1 MDVHFLTW
9 AITIAGI
16 LGLLIFDFYSHV
28 KTPHEPTIRESAFWS
43 IVYIGIAILF
53 GVGVGVF
60 SNWTYGG
67 EYFAGWITE
76 KALSV
81 DNLFV
86 FLIIMTSFAVPRIY
100 QQKVLLVGIAI
111 ALISRGLFIAAGV
124 AIIDNFS
131 WVFYLFGALLFWLA
145 YSQVR
150 GGHDEGDQ
158 ADSKL
163 IRTLRRIV
171 PTSDDYDEDR
181 LTTKVNGKRLFTPLF
196 LVMLAIGLT
205 DVLFALD
212 SIPAIFGLTQEAYIV
227 FTANAFSLL
236 GLRQLYFLI
245 SGLLER
251 LVYLAQGLAVILAFI
266 GVKLVFHALH
276 VNEVPFINGGQPIE
290 WIPEIPIWFS
300 LGFILLTIAVAT
312 VLSLRKTKRDGIPN
326 KLPATTAEADER
338 GGAGGGA
345 CLPGRT
351 HRLLDCAAAQHH
363 RTTAPPR
370 PRHQDGTTGT
380 CDSSSSDTD
389 RPTGTARTS
398 CRGRRTSR

>member
-16 LGLLIFDFYSHV
+16 LALLVFDFYSHV
-28 KTPHEPTIRESAFWS
+28 RTPHEPTIRESAFWS
-43 IVYIGIAILF
+43 VVYIGIAILF

-111 ALISRGLFIAAGV
+111 ALLSRGLFIALGV

-131 WVFYLFGALLFWLA
+131 WVFYLFGLLLFWLA
-145 YSQVR
+145 FSQVR
-150 GGHDEGDQ
+150 GGHDDADEGD
-158 ADSKL
+158 SRL
-163 IRTLRRIV
+163 IRILRRVV
-171 PTSDDYDEDR
+171 PTSQDYDEDR
-181 LTTKVNGKRLFTPLF
+181 LTTKVDGRRLFTPLF

-266 GVKLVFHALH
+266 GVKLLFHALH
-276 VNEVPFINGGQPIE
+276 VNEVPFINGGEPVE

-300 LGFILLTIAVAT
+300 LGFILLTITVAT
-312 VLSLRKTKRDGIPN
+312 VLSLRTTRREARSEPLTAGDEPGRDG
-326 KLPATTAEADER
+326 
-338 GGAGGGA
+338 
-345 CLPGRT
+345 
-351 HRLLDCAAAQHH
+351 H
-363 RTTAPPR
+363 
-370 PRHQDGTTGT
+370 
-380 CDSSSSDTD
+380 
-389 RPTGTARTS
+389 
-398 CRGRRTSR
+398 

>member
-16 LGLLIFDFYSHV
+16 LALLVFDFYSHV
-28 KTPHEPTIRESAFWS
+28 RTPHEPTIRESAFWS
-43 IVYIGIAILF
+43 VVYIGIAILF

-111 ALISRGLFIAAGV
+111 ALLSRGLFIALGV

-131 WVFYLFGALLFWLA
+131 WVFYLFGLLLFWLA
-145 YSQVR
+145 FSQVR
-150 GGHDEGDQ
+150 GGHDDGDE
-158 ADSKL
+158 ADSRL
-163 IRTLRRIV
+163 IRVLRRIV
-171 PTSDDYDEDR
+171 PTSQDYDGDR
-181 LTTKVNGKRLFTPLF
+181 LTTKVDGKRLFTPLF

-276 VNEVPFINGGQPIE
+276 VNEVPFINGGRPIE

-312 VLSLRKTKRDGIPN
+312 VLSLRKTKRDGVPHT
-326 KLPATTAEADER
+326 LPASTAEAEADER
-338 GGAGGGA
+338 
-345 CLPGRT
+345 
-351 HRLLDCAAAQHH
+351 
-363 RTTAPPR
+363 
-370 PRHQDGTTGT
+370 
-380 CDSSSSDTD
+380 
-389 RPTGTARTS
+389 
-398 CRGRRTSR
+398 

>member
-1 MDVHFLTW
+1 MDIHFLTW

-16 LGLLIFDFYSHV
+16 LGLLVFDFYSHV
-28 KTPHEPTIRESAFWS
+28 RTPHEPTIRESAIWS
-43 IVYIGIAILF
+43 GVYIGIAILF

-111 ALISRGLFIAAGV
+111 ALLSRGLFIAAGV

-150 GGHDEGDQ
+150 GGHDDKDE
-158 ADSKL
+158 ADSRL
-163 IRTLRRIV
+163 IRTLRRII
-171 PTSDDYDEDR
+171 PTSNDYDEDR
-181 LTTKVNGKRLFTPLF
+181 LTTKVDGKRLFTPLF
-196 LVMLAIGLT
+196 LVMVAIGLT

-276 VNEVPFINGGQPIE
+276 VNEVPFINGGQPID

-300 LGFILLTIAVAT
+300 LGFILVTIAVAT
-312 VLSLRKTKRDGIPN
+312 VLSLAKSGRDRKRETLTSGS
-326 KLPATTAEADER
+326 EASE
-338 GGAGGGA
+338 G
-345 CLPGRT
+345 
-351 HRLLDCAAAQHH
+351 
-363 RTTAPPR
+363 
-370 PRHQDGTTGT
+370 
-380 CDSSSSDTD
+380 
-389 RPTGTARTS
+389 
-398 CRGRRTSR
+398 